1 MTLSYMSSGLQL
13 PVGQRFVCCFCL
25 EAGRVNRH
33 LLESTLVRQTV
44 TLGPSSCIK
53 RFSISGHCTDW

>member
-25 EAGRVNRH
+25 EAGRVKRH

-44 TLGPSSCIK
+44 ALGPSSCIK
-53 RFSISGHCTDW
+53 RI